1 MPPSPSPMGLSIVQP
16 GSYRRAPA
24 RRPACGLQAANS
36 PPPGAA
42 KNCPLRRKTRY
53 FAQLQTITQ
62 NKHFAQFFATSALRR
77 PPAQPR
83 SLPPRGSPRCR
94 LRRPAARSPSAR
106 GRTVGRGWVA
116 PRAPPPARPQ
126 SCRRRAQPCPSRRC
140 PSRSPPAR
148 AVSRSGVLPSPP
160 IRGRADLAVAP

>member
-1 MPPSPSPMGLSIVQP
+1 MVPAPNRNCAALPLPLSNLAQQCQP
-16 GSYRRAPA
+16 ADLSVVA

-36 PPPGAA
+36 PPPGPRKMVRSAA
-42 KNCPLRRKTRY
+42 KRGILRNCC
-53 FAQLQTITQ
+53 A
-62 NKHFAQFFATSALRR
+62 ALRNYAKHAFCAIFRYVCLVR

-126 SCRRRAQPCPSRRC
+126 SCRRRAQPCPSR
-140 PSRSPPAR
+140 PLLPRSPPAALVPR
-148 AVSRSGVLPSPP
+148 PGLVPSR
-160 IRGRADLAVAP
+160 